1 MSDQPTHPVL
11 VGYDGSASARL
22 AAHWAAREA
31 VSAGR
36 PLRLAYTFRWPLPEL
51 TPLDLPGGAVDA
63 GQVRMA
69 AAELV
74 NLEVD
79 RLREMLPNLDVR
91 AEILTGGTVE
101 LLAQLATQAALLV
114 LGSAGQSGVS
124 RVLLGSSA
132 AELARQVTAPV
143 IVVRDTPSPPAPE
156 AEPAEHVV
164 VGVDGSAPSARA
176 IEFGFDY
183 AARHHHRLVAVH
195 AWSDLPLDAL
205 ETWSLQ
211 VIDPHQAQQRA
222 EARLTRQLAAALVR
236 HPQVPVRH
244 VVCLDRP
251 AQALLDQ
258 AAGSAL
264 VVVGRHGRAHRP
276 ESPLGSVSHA
286 VLHYAKSAVAVV
298 GAG

>member
-63 GQVRMA
+63 GQVRKA

-74 NLEVD
+74 NLKVD

-101 LLAQLATQAALLV
+101 LFAQLATQAALLV

-143 IVVRDTPSPPAPE
+143 IVVRDAPSPPAPE
-156 AEPAEHVV
+156 AEPAQHVV
-164 VGVDGSAPSARA
+164 VGVDGSAASAR
-176 IEFGFDY
+176 
-183 AARHHHRLVAVH
+183 
-195 AWSDLPLDAL
+195 
-205 ETWSLQ
+205 ETWSHQ

-286 VLHYAKSAVAVV
+286 VLHYARSPVAVV